1 MLSEESKLHPNV
13 FLKTFWRTE
22 LKHQIF
28 VAMSFADAY
37 KSRFNNIIKPV
48 IESIKIDGVGLS
60 AYRVDLSKTGD
71 SILTDIMEGVA
82 HSRMVLADV
91 STVGKDAATG
101 LPFRNGNVMYEVGLA
116 LACRQSSEVLLVRDD
131 ADTFLFDVSTIP
143 HMRIN
148 FTDTDS
154 AKQRLRSELVDRL
167 REQQFVNDA
176 RIRLALSHL
185 SEWEI
190 KLLMQFDE
198 TIPGQ
203 SRGWDIGGTV
213 LSVHENAITRLLDK
227 QLIMLVGKFPKG
239 FPAYDLTPL
248 GSVVASLAKNNL
260 PELAV
265 TGSTPD
271 ER

>member
-1 MLSEESKLHPNV
+1 V

-37 KSRFNNIIKPV
+37 KSRFETIIKPV
-48 IESIKIDGVGLS
+48 VESIKIDGVSLT
-60 AYRVDLSKTGD
+60 AFRVDLSKTGD
-71 SILTDIMEGVA
+71 SILTDIMDGIA

-91 STVGKDAATG
+91 STIGKEAVTG
-101 LPFRNGNVMYEVGLA
+101 IPFRNANVMYEVGLA

-131 ADTFLFDVSTIP
+131 NDKFLFDVSTIP
-143 HMRIN
+143 HMQIN
-148 FTDTDS
+148 FTDPDS
-154 AKQRLRSELVDRL
+154 ARQRLRSELVDRL
-167 REQQFVNDA
+167 REQFFVNDA

-190 KLLMQFDE
+190 KLLMEFDE
-198 TIPGQ
+198 SISSQT
-203 SRGWDIGGTV
+203 RGWDIGGTV

-227 QLIMLVGKFPKG
+227 QLIILVGRFSKG
-239 FPAYDLTPL
+239 FPAYQLTPL

-265 TGSTPD
+265 TSSTSD
-271 ER
+271 R